1 MLDRIDREIEL
12 SGPLDDDAKAKLLE
26 IADKCPV
33 HRRDNGGSCVSVSH
47 QPLASS
53 QMLSPIMPL
62 ATALALGAIVA
73 GMDAQRLWR
82 ASLVLSLTAVAGLAL
97 IA

>member
-1 MLDRIDREIEL
+1 
-12 SGPLDDDAKAKLLE
+12 
-26 IADKCPV
+26 
-33 HRRDNGGSCVSVSH
+33 
-47 QPLASS
+47 
-53 QMLSPIMPL
+53 MLSPIMPL